1 MPQHTNSIMSNRNTA
16 DQALVRELN
25 LSLVLRFIH
34 NEAPVSRSQIAQ
46 ATGLNKSTVSSLV
59 EDLIK
64 RQLVH
69 ETGINSVGTGR
80 PATLL
85 EINPCAGGI
94 IGVELGVGFIATVL
108 TDFTG
113 NILWRQLIEVDPN
126 DAQENTISK
135 TLELTDKAID
145 ECEDHGLYLLG
156 LGVSVPG
163 TADAEEGILVF
174 APNLQWRNV
183 PLRRIFCEHA
193 ELSVYVENDANAA
206 AIAEHLFGVARN
218 SDDFIFVVVS
228 IGIGGGLFLNGN
240 LYRGKNGF
248 AGEIGHSPIVAE
260 PYQNPC
266 HCGNLGCWETYAN
279 QHSVIRRVQARL
291 DNNHES
297 IIHNLIVEQ
306 GTPLTISII
315 KQAADQGDKDALEAL
330 AETGTALGLGFAS
343 LIDIFNPD
351 KIILGGSLSVVGK
364 YLLPSIKDT
373 ATEHSLSDISPK
385 ADILLSDFET
395 DAILIGAISI
405 VVDDILSNPTIV
417 ERR

>member
-1 MPQHTNSIMSNRNTA
+1 MSNRNPA

-59 EDLIK
+59 DDLLQ

-69 ETGINSVGTGR
+69 ETGFNSVGTGR

-85 EINPCAGGI
+85 EINPRAGGI
-94 IGVELGVGFIATVL
+94 IGIELGVDFVAVVL
-108 TDFTG
+108 TDFTA
-113 NILWRQLIEVDPN
+113 NILWRHLTDVN
-126 DAQENTISK
+126 SSYTQEKTIIRI
-135 TLELTDKAID
+135 LELTDKAID
-145 ECEDHGLYLLG
+145 VCKDHGLNLLG
-156 LGVSVPG
+156 LGLSVPG
-163 TADAEEGILVF
+163 TADSEKGVLVF

-183 PLRRIFCEHA
+183 PLRKIFFDHIG
-193 ELSVYVENDANAA
+193 SNVYIENDANAA
-206 AIAEHLFGVARN
+206 AIAEHLFGVARKC
-218 SDDFIFVVVS
+218 DDFIFVVVS

-266 HCGNLGCWETYAN
+266 HCGNLGCWETYSN
-279 QHSVIRRVQARL
+279 QSSLIQRVRTRL
-291 DNNHES
+291 ESNRES
-297 IIHNLIVEQ
+297 IIPELMAGQ
-306 GTPLTISII
+306 DSPLSISII
-315 KQAADQGDKDALEAL
+315 KQAADECDNESLEAL

-343 LIDIFNPD
+343 LIDIFNPE
-351 KIILGGSLSVVGK
+351 KIILGGSLSSIGK

-373 ATEHSLSDISPK
+373 ATKHSLSDVSPK
-385 ADILLSDFET
+385 AEIMLSAFET

-405 VVDDILSNPTIV
+405 VVDDILSKPTIV

>member
-1 MPQHTNSIMSNRNTA
+1 MSNRNSA

-25 LSLVLRFIH
+25 LSLVLRLIH

-59 EDLIK
+59 EDLLERK
-64 RQLVH
+64 LVH
-69 ETGINSVGTGR
+69 ETGLNSVGTGR

-85 EINPCAGGI
+85 EMNPQAGGI
-94 IGVELGVGFIATVL
+94 IGVELGVDFIAAAL
-108 TDFTG
+108 TDFTA
-113 NILWRQLIEVDPN
+113 NILWRQIVTIEPN
-126 DAQENTISK
+126 DAQETNIAK
-135 TLELTDKAID
+135 ILEITDKAID
-145 ECEDHGLYLLG
+145 ICKDHDLCLLG

-163 TADAEEGILVF
+163 TVDLEQGILVF

-183 PLRRIFCEHA
+183 PFKKIFSEHTGLNA
-193 ELSVYVENDANAA
+193 YIENDANAA
-206 AIAEHLFGVARN
+206 AIAEHLFGVARQ

-240 LYRGKNGF
+240 LYRGRDGF

-279 QHSVIRRVQARL
+279 QNSVIRRVQDRL
-291 DNNHES
+291 ENKRES
-297 IIHNLIVEQ
+297 IIPDLMAEQ
-306 GTPLTISII
+306 KSPLSISII
-315 KQAADQGDKDALEAL
+315 NQAADEFDKEALEAL
-330 AETGTALGLGFAS
+330 EETGAALGLGFAS
-343 LIDIFNPD
+343 LIDVFNPE
-351 KIILGGSLSVVGK
+351 KIILGGTLSSIGK

-373 ATEHSLSDISPK
+373 ATKHSLSDISPK
-385 ADILLSDFET
+385 ADILLSAFET